1 MAPSGR
7 PPDYELAEIQSMWT
21 QLAAMQRQGSL
32 KEQSPAYRAL
42 MRKIR
47 AKVNA
52 RTKIRGDEMII
63 ATEKAP
69 NFKG

>member
-1 MAPSGR
+1 
-7 PPDYELAEIQSMWT
+7 
-21 QLAAMQRQGSL
+21 MQRKGSL

-52 RTKIRGDEMII
+52 RTKIRGDEMIV